1 MLASEKRKKCSLQ
14 GAFQPAW
21 VTARPVGT
29 IRANMVEQ
37 QLEIRA
43 TLCYHGQHLGAKG
56 LEMNMGT
63 VQETAEVAIVGGGI
77 MGASAAYYLAR
88 RGCSDVVIL
97 EKDLLAQA
105 STGLS
110 AGGIRQQFSH
120 PANIRLSQEAVRV
133 FERFQEEFDTD
144 VEFRQV
150 GYLFLAQSEDV
161 WLEFLENVETQ
172 RGYNVPV
179 EVLSPEEIKYRWP
192 YLNVDDLRGG
202 TFCAEDGYADPY
214 MAAMGFAN
222 AARRLGVRI
231 EEQTKVTAVRMEDG
245 RVKGVETTR
254 GAIAAPVVVD
264 VAGPWGGEVAQLAGY
279 QLPVKPYRRQV
290 FMTQAFE
297 AIRKPVPMILD
308 IEPAFYFRGEGPGVL
323 MGMSDPDEPS
333 SFNLNIDYAFMER
346 VIEAAIHRAPI
357 LEEAEIMRGWGG
369 LYAITPDDNPIID
382 RLPGAEGLYC
392 AIGFSGHGFQQA
404 PTVGRILSELILDGQ
419 TEFDLSPFAHDR
431 FDRVDRKAE
440 TRVV

>member
-1 MLASEKRKKCSLQ
+1 
-14 GAFQPAW
+14 
-21 VTARPVGT
+21 
-29 IRANMVEQ
+29 
-37 QLEIRA
+37 
-43 TLCYHGQHLGAKG
+43 
-56 LEMNMGT
+56 MGT
-63 VQETAEVAIVGGGI
+63 WKDTAEVAVIGGGI
-77 MGASAAYYLAR
+77 MGASTAYHLAR

-150 GYLFLAQSEDV
+150 GYLFLAQSEEV
-161 WLEFLENVETQ
+161 WLEFLANVKVQ
-172 RGYNVPV
+172 RQLGVPV
-179 EVLSPEEIKYRWP
+179 EILPPEEIKHRWP
-192 YLNVDDLRGG
+192 YLNVEDLRGG
-202 TFCAEDGYADPY
+202 TFCPQDGYADPY
-214 MAAMGFAN
+214 MAAMGFAS

-231 EEQTKVTAVRMEDG
+231 EEQTRVTALQIEGG
-245 RVKGVETTR
+245 RVRGVETTR
-254 GAIAAPVVVD
+254 GVISAPIVVN
-264 VAGPWGGEVAQLAGY
+264 VAGPWGGEVAQMAGFE
-279 QLPVKPYRRQV
+279 LPVLPYRRQV

-297 AIRKPVPMILD
+297 AIPKPVPMILD

-323 MGMSDPDEPS
+323 MGMSDLDEPS
-333 SFNLNIDYAFMER
+333 SFNINIDYAFLER
-346 VIEAAIHRAPI
+346 VIDAAIHRAPL

-382 RLPGAEGLYC
+382 RLPGIEGFLC

-404 PTVGRILSELILDGQ
+404 PTVGRILSELILDGR
-419 TEFDLSPFAHDR
+419 TDFDLSPFAHDR
-431 FDRVDRKAE
+431 FDQVTHKAE

>member
-1 MLASEKRKKCSLQ
+1 MGTWKS
-14 GAFQPAW
+14 
-21 VTARPVGT
+21 TAR
-29 IRANMVEQ
+29 
-37 QLEIRA
+37 
-43 TLCYHGQHLGAKG
+43 
-56 LEMNMGT
+56 
-63 VQETAEVAIVGGGI
+63 VAIIGGGI

-88 RGCSDVVIL
+88 KGCTDVVML

-133 FERFQEEFDTD
+133 FERFEEEFDVD

-150 GYLFLAQSEDV
+150 GYLFLAQSEEV
-161 WLEFLENVETQ
+161 WQEFLTNVEIQ
-172 RGYNVPV
+172 RQLGVPV
-179 EVLSPEEIKYRWP
+179 EVLSPAEIKYRWP

-202 TFCAEDGYADPY
+202 TFCGEDGYADPY

-231 EEQTKVTAVRMEDG
+231 EEQTRVTAIRIEAG
-245 RVKGVETTR
+245 RVQGVETTR
-254 GAIAAPVVVD
+254 GPIVAPAVID
-264 VAGPWGGEVAQLAGY
+264 VAGPWGGEVARMAGVD
-279 QLPVKPYRRQV
+279 LPVEPYRRQV
-290 FMTQAFE
+290 FMTQAFDP
-297 AIRKPVPMILD
+297 IPKPVPMILD

-333 SFNLNIDYAFMER
+333 SFSTNVDYHFLER
-346 VIEAAIHRAPI
+346 VIEAAMHRAPL
-357 LEEAEIMRGWGG
+357 LEEAEILRGWGG
-369 LYAITPDDNPIID
+369 LYAITPDDNPIIGP
-382 RLPGAEGLYC
+382 LPGAEGLFC

-404 PTVGRILSELILDGQ
+404 PTVGRILSELILDGR
-419 TEFDLSPFAHDR
+419 TGFDLSPFRHDR
-431 FDRVDRKAE
+431 FEKLSGRAE